1 MKRKIRVT
9 VGKIELEAWLNETKT
24 ANEVFEVLPITAAVN
39 TWGDEIYFTIPVTA
53 VPEDARE
60 VVNLGDIAYW
70 PPGRAMCIFFG
81 KTPVSKGNEIRP
93 ASAVNI
99 IGKLEGDYKSLKK
112 VKDGESVTISKG

>member
-112 VKDGESVTISKG
+112 VKDGEAITISKG